1 MSYTAAVYGERAT
14 GAGETLHGI
23 SRARALADLH
33 GRARLLKRY
42 TAQGMA
48 GKVTLYVRDDDL
60 WTRARRV
67 SGPGGLSDLV
77 QECLRQWLDRS
88 AGSAPPTMLE
98 RARRIRQDADALV
111 HTLEESDTAHAGR
124 RTARRRRVVRS
135 GR

>member
-1 MSYTAAVYGERAT
+1 
-14 GAGETLHGI
+14 
-23 SRARALADLH
+23 
-33 GRARLLKRY
+33 
-42 TAQGMA
+42 MA

-77 QECLRQWLDRS
+77 QESLRQWLDRR
-88 AGSAPPTMLE
+88 AGGAPPTMLE

-111 HTLEESDTAHAGR
+111 RTMEESNSTRSRR
-124 RTARRRRVVRS
+124 RTPRPRRPAPS

>member
-1 MSYTAAVYGERAT
+1 
-14 GAGETLHGI
+14 
-23 SRARALADLH
+23 
-33 GRARLLKRY
+33 
-42 TAQGMA
+42 MA

-77 QECLRQWLDRS
+77 QECLRQCLDRS
-88 AGSAPPTMLE
+88 AGGAPPTMLE

-111 HTLEESDTAHAGR
+111 HTLESDTARGGR
-124 RTARRRRVVRS
+124 RTPRRRGARS

>member
-1 MSYTAAVYGERAT
+1 
-14 GAGETLHGI
+14 
-23 SRARALADLH
+23 
-33 GRARLLKRY
+33 
-42 TAQGMA
+42 MA

-77 QECLRQWLDRS
+77 QECLRQCLDRS

-111 HTLEESDTAHAGR
+111 HTLESDSARARR
-124 RTARRRRVVRS
+124 RTARRRVARS

>member
-1 MSYTAAVYGERAT
+1 
-14 GAGETLHGI
+14 
-23 SRARALADLH
+23 
-33 GRARLLKRY
+33 
-42 TAQGMA
+42 MA

-77 QECLRQWLDRS
+77 QESLRQWLDRS
-88 AGSAPPTMLE
+88 AGGAPPTMLE

-111 HTLEESDTAHAGR
+111 HTLEESETARAAR
-124 RTARRRRVVRS
+124 RPPRRRRVARS